1 MTKMGSILPMFIGKI
16 ALIHFSM
23 IVDIILTVAQVVVFL
38 YDVVTYPIYQV
49 VGRITS
55 KQKEKSTTPRAYLV
69 KESSEEIRWRRDKS
83 NDNAVYK
90 EIIIDNKVE

>member
-1 MTKMGSILPMFIGKI
+1 MF
-16 ALIHFSM
+16 
-23 IVDIILTVAQVVVFL
+23 VFL

-49 VGRITS
+49 VGRITN
-55 KQKEKSTTPRAYLV
+55 KPKEKSTTPRAYMV

-90 EIIIDNKVE
+90 DIIIDNKVGLGVIKNTCSPFSDILLFSGGHSDQGI

>member
-1 MTKMGSILPMFIGKI
+1 
-16 ALIHFSM
+16 M
-23 IVDIILTVAQVVVFL
+23 IVDILLTVAQVFVFL

-49 VGRITS
+49 VGRINN
-55 KQKEKSTTPRAYLV
+55 KQKVKSTTPRAYMV

-90 EIIIDNKVE
+90 EIIIDNQVGWIQSFYCLQVLSVFACRWTQ